1 MQAMLGVPFFVWA
14 EVSAWQTQEIPD
26 ELRTY
31 VELERFVGQ
40 AGAKAELTQAFPFV
54 ITGRAELIDF
64 HIVNATPDTPPGMEA
79 HQKIQISFE
88 LRGQDVKFVGFWSS
102 RDQGVFT
109 PMGTNMHAHFQ
120 TLDNKVSG
128 HVQGL
133 KVAHG
138 LSSECADVVNVP
150 GGNGAVAEEKSS
162 AKAIEEIAAKP
173 PPSLSEET
181 IDTLRRV
188 ITSDLGGRA
197 SLHVRR
203 RLVLDEFARR
213 LELALSA
220 AAIDDETAAR
230 VMRHVRKELDEAIP
244 TIC

>member
-1 MQAMLGVPFFVWA
+1 MQVDTTSREGP
-14 EVSAWQTQEIPD
+14 
-26 ELRTY
+26 
-31 VELERFVGQ
+31 
-40 AGAKAELTQAFPFV
+40 
-54 ITGRAELIDF
+54 GRALEQ
-64 HIVNATPDTPPGMEA
+64 AA
-79 HQKIQISFE
+79 QAY
-88 LRGQDVKFVGFWSS
+88 LRSLHDVR
-102 RDQGVFT
+102 RD
-109 PMGTNMHAHFQ
+109 
-120 TLDNKVSG
+120 
-128 HVQGL
+128 
-133 KVAHG
+133 
-138 LSSECADVVNVP
+138 E
-150 GGNGAVAEEKSS
+150 
-162 AKAIEEIAAKP
+162 P

>member
-1 MQAMLGVPFFVWA
+1 MQVDTTSREGP
-14 EVSAWQTQEIPD
+14 
-26 ELRTY
+26 
-31 VELERFVGQ
+31 
-40 AGAKAELTQAFPFV
+40 
-54 ITGRAELIDF
+54 GRALEQ
-64 HIVNATPDTPPGMEA
+64 AA
-79 HQKIQISFE
+79 QAY
-88 LRGQDVKFVGFWSS
+88 LRSLR
-102 RDQGVFT
+102 RD
-109 PMGTNMHAHFQ
+109 
-120 TLDNKVSG
+120 
-128 HVQGL
+128 
-133 KVAHG
+133 
-138 LSSECADVVNVP
+138 E
-150 GGNGAVAEEKSS
+150 
-162 AKAIEEIAAKP
+162 P

-181 IDTLRRV
+181 IDTLRGV